1 MIGRLKDLTVNRDGT
16 QNVTVTVSADFSETF
31 DELKDAPITVEIKK
45 YRKHR
50 SRDAN
55 AYAWVL
61 IDQITEKLQEKEPE
75 AGWRQIDVYRNA
87 IREIGGVSLI
97 IGIKTA
103 AVETFRRNWEANHL
117 GRQVEVIDGSGKE
130 GWSNVRVFWGS
141 SEFDAAQMR
150 RLISS
155 LVQDAEALGIPTIT
169 DEEAERL
176 LGKWATKT
184 NGGQK
189 NGSQT
194 RENHADTGATI
205 PGA

>member
-31 DELKDAPITVEIKK
+31 DELKDATMTVEIKK

-75 AGWRQIDVYRNA
+75 AGWRPVDVYRNA
-87 IREIGGVSLI
+87 IREIGGVSTI

-141 SEFDAAQMR
+141 SEFDASQMH

-176 LGKWATKT
+176 LGKWATKRT
-184 NGGQK
+184 EGK
-189 NGSQT
+189 NESG
-194 RENHADTGATI
+194 I
-205 PGA
+205 